1 MKRFG
6 YFLILIITFSCASKK
21 SIFMLQDLSDKD
33 VINYEFE
40 DYKIQKD
47 DILKIEVKTND
58 LRTRIGTE
66 NNFNQFQNTT
76 RESLIYDGYMVNSN
90 GFIDFHGL
98 GKIYVKGL
106 TVNEIK
112 SEIFRLLTDGKI
124 LTNPIVDIKI
134 LNSHFTIL
142 GEVNQPGRYNFLN
155 NDIDIF
161 QAIGM
166 AGDLTINGLR
176 NDIKIIRNSDGKK
189 MVSSIDLTNSDF
201 INDGFFQ
208 IFSGD
213 IIIVNPNSSRV
224 KNAGIIDNS
233 GSFLSLVSILIST
246 IILFTNSN

>member
-33 VINYEFE
+33 IINYEFE

-47 DILKIEVKTND
+47 DILKIDVKTND

-76 RESLIYDGYMVNSN
+76 RESLIYDGYMVSSN

>member
-1 MKRFG
+1 MRFG
-6 YFLILIITFSCASKK
+6 YLLMLFITLSCASKK
-21 SIFMLQDLSDKD
+21 NIFMLRDLKNND

-40 DYKIQKD
+40 DYKIKND
-47 DILKIEVKTND
+47 DVLKIEVKTND

-112 SEIFRLLTDGKI
+112 SIIFKLLTQGQI
-124 LTNPIVDIKI
+124 LKNPIIDIKI

-142 GEVNQPGRYNFLN
+142 GEVNSPGRYNFLN
-155 NDIDIF
+155 NDIDIL

-176 NDIKIIRNSDGKK
+176 NDIKIIRNVEGNKII
-189 MVSSIDLTNSDF
+189 SSIDLTNSDF
-201 INDGFFQ
+201 IKEKNFQ

-213 IIIVNPNSSRV
+213 IIIINPNNSRV
-224 KNAGIIDNS
+224 KNAGVIDNS
-233 GSFLSLVSILIST
+233 SSFFSLISIIISSIILI
-246 IILFTNSN
+246 TNAN